1 MLYKRK
7 EDMMS
12 LYECLAAGTS
22 LVGADRAILQ
32 WCLHWNIMSFSYRS
46 YNKYLRL
53 LYGTTQDCER

>member
-32 WCLHWNIMSFSYRS
+32 WCLHWNIMSFSYTS

-53 LYGTTQDCER
+53 